1 MNAAAR
7 ADGGAGADGGIAV
20 RLIVSKRVCKLCI
33 FTAIFDARARERAR
47 EGDER
52 TNERTDARNVPRAFE
67 RNLCDWAGRRAQSVV
82 SVDEDGV

>member
-52 TNERTDARNVPRAFE
+52 TTNERMRAMYRARSSETSAT
-67 RNLCDWAGRRAQSVV
+67 GREGAHNRWFR
-82 SVDEDGV
+82 